1 MIQIKFISIVS
12 LSNSCCSGPD
22 MWRAIM
28 FDVACGKYVSIA
40 LSDNIKFLTF
50 KINLMLFFTVCEK
63 NCYELWNVAD
73 QIHNTKLNHLK
84 TPSSDTFN

>member
-1 MIQIKFISIVS
+1 
-12 LSNSCCSGPD
+12 
-22 MWRAIM
+22 M

-63 NCYELWNVAD
+63 NCYEL
-73 QIHNTKLNHLK
+73 
-84 TPSSDTFN
+84 